1 MDILLL
7 DIETSPHKVWT
18 FQLLKAYIQPSMVIK
33 SSRVLCWAA
42 KWLGKKKTVF
52 RTEHHLDFIP
62 KIYDMINKADG
73 IVHYNGKAFD
83 MKHLNREFLLSKPS
97 LPPPSSYTN
106 IDLLQTF
113 RTNFAM
119 ASNKLE
125 YTSVSLGYEGKIQHR
140 GIQLWYDCMDNKACA
155 WREMKEYN
163 VRDVTVLE
171 EMYHDLLPWLQHH
184 PNAGHWAVDGD
195 CCKRCGGRNI
205 KRDGWERKTT
215 VPYQRFRCTD
225 CGTPLKGIQK
235 DKSQPKPKYK

>member
-1 MDILLL
+1 
-7 DIETSPHKVWT
+7 
-18 FQLLKAYIQPSMVIK
+18 MVIEP
-33 SSRVLCWAA
+33 SRVLCWAA
-42 KWLGKKKTVF
+42 KWLGKKQITF
-52 RTEHHLDFIP
+52 RTEHSPDFIT

-83 MKHLNREFLLSKPS
+83 MKHLNREFLLNDPS
-97 LPPPSSYTN
+97 LPPPSSYIN

-125 YTSVSLGYEGKIQHR
+125 YTSVALGYEGKIQHR
-140 GIQLWYDCMDNKACA
+140 GIQLWYDCMDNKASA

-171 EMYHDLLPWLQHH
+171 EMYHDLLPWLQFH

-205 KRDGWERKTT
+205 KRDGWERTTT

-225 CGTPLKGIQK
+225 CGTPLKGRRK
-235 DKSQPKPKYK
+235 DKTQPQPEYR